1 MSYIDNT
8 RRNIGSPFEQTVCLT
23 QEECKILLP
32 FFQRT
37 HKELQA
43 KYEKYMDIQEGGEA
57 TVCRPSFKR
66 EHHQA
71 IQGRKHA
78 APQNGRD
85 AECKCKDDISKI
97 G

>member
-37 HKELQA
+37 HKELQT

-57 TVCRPSFKR
+57 TERQQNLLYKY
-66 EHHQA
+66 EDEM
-71 IQGRKHA
+71 KHL
-78 APQNGRD
+78 
-85 AECKCKDDISKI
+85 ESVLSSIKELLK
-97 G
+97 

>member
-43 KYEKYMDIQEGGEA
+43 KYEKYMDLQ
-57 TVCRPSFKR
+57 K
-66 EHHQA
+66 
-71 IQGRKHA
+71 
-78 APQNGRD
+78 
-85 AECKCKDDISKI
+85 
-97 G
+97 